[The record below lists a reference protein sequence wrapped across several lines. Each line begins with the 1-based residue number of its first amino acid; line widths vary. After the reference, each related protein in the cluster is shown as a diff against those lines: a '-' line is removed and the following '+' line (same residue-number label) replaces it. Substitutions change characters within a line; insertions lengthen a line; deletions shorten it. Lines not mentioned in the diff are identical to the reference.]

1 MDNELSVAF
10 SEFRIT
16 IYVRIEF
23 LQALLDV
30 LAVTSYV
37 GYAIG
42 SKVPIEWLEVK
53 SRIEI
58 NHFVIVCTSYT

>member
-53 SRIEI
+53 S
-58 NHFVIVCTSYT
+58 